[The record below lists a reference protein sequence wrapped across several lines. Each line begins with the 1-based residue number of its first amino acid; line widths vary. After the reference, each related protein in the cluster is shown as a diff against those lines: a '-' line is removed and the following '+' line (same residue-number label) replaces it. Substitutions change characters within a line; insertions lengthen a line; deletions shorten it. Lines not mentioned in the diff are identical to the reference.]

1 MISCFGAL
9 SPFKNSIIMRR
20 IISVIAILALICVKA
35 TAINVKSELKEVTIY
50 QQNAK
55 ISREAMVS
63 IPAGITE
70 IVMEDLTSS
79 ILQNSL
85 QVDIEG
91 KAILLSAT
99 SRINYMFDQKESPR
113 IKELKDSLEL
123 VDSEIYW
130 LQNQKIVYQGEE
142 KVINENNKLGSEQ
155 EGLDVEELKQ
165 LVIFYRS
172 RLFEVK
178 KEILKIDK
186 KIQELKLVKSR
197 IQNQLSELNS
207 TRNKPTGEVIINVSS
222 NISTKIKLKLS
233 YLTPNAGWSPVYDI
247 RADGTDKPLKLIY
260 KANVYQKTG
269 YDWKDVKLTVST
281 GNPTVDNNRPIL
293 YPWYIDFYVP
303 PTGLSYKQSQL
314 KSAERSQM
322 MQINIA
328 QEALAREELGEVAEM
343 PEYIVSETTSQMA
356 AEYKIEVLQDI
367 PSDGKEH
374 LVAMMEYKPDADF
387 TYHTVPKL
395 SDGAFLL
402 AKVPDYGQY
411 NLLPGQA
418 NLFFQGMYVG
428 QSTIN
433 PVTTADT
440 LLVSLGRDNKI
451 SVKRNQ
457 LKDFT
462 KKQVIGGNIKET
474 KGFEIFVRNNNV
486 FPVNLEVLD
495 QIPISK
501 NKEIEVQLEDDGGAE
516 YTEDYGRLLWK
527 LNLNSGQTQNLRFVY
542 SVKYPKDKKIRGL

>member
-1 MISCFGAL
+1 M
-9 SPFKNSIIMRR
+9 KNLITLT
-20 IISVIAILALICVKA
+20 AILTLLSVKA
-35 TAINVKSELKEVTIY
+35 YAINVKSEIKEVTIY
-50 QQNAK
+50 QRNAK
-55 ISREAMVS
+55 ITRESTVS

-70 IVMEDLTSS
+70 ILMEDLTSS

-91 KAILLSAT
+91 RAILLSAT
-99 SRINYMFDQKESPR
+99 SRINYMTHQKESPR

-123 VDSEIYW
+123 VNNEINW
-130 LQNQKIVYQGEE
+130 LQNQRAVYQGEE
-142 KVINENNKLGSEQ
+142 KVINENNRLGSEQ
-155 EGLDVEELKQ
+155 EGLSVDELEQ
-165 LVIFYRS
+165 LVSFYRS
-172 RLFEVK
+172 RLLEVK
-178 KEILKIDK
+178 REMLKIDK
-186 KIQELKLVKSR
+186 KIKDLKLVKSR
-197 IQNQLSELNS
+197 IQNQLNELSS
-207 TRNKPTGEVIINVSS
+207 TRNKPTGEIIINVSS
-222 NISTKIKLKLS
+222 NISTKIGLKIS
-233 YLTPNAGWSPVYDI
+233 YLTPNAAWSPVYDI
-247 RADGTDKPLKLIY
+247 RADGTDKPIKLIY
-260 KANVYQKTG
+260 KANVYQQTG
-269 YDWKDVKLTVST
+269 YDWKDVKLTIST

-293 YPWYIDFYVP
+293 YPWHIDIYVP
-303 PTGLSYKQSQL
+303 PPPTAYGTKQRQL
-314 KSAERSQM
+314 KSAEQSQM
-322 MQINIA
+322 MQLNIA
-328 QEALAREELGEVAEM
+328 QEVEFDDLDAEAEM
-343 PEYIVSETTSQMA
+343 PLYMVTETTSQMA
-356 AEYKIEVLQDI
+356 AEYNIEVLQDI

-374 LVAMMEYKPDADF
+374 LVAMKEYEPEADF

-411 NLLPGQA
+411 NLLPGKA

-462 KKQVIGGNIKET
+462 SKQVIGGNVKEIK
-474 KGFEIFVRNNNV
+474 GYEIFVRNNNV

-495 QIPISK
+495 QIPISN
-501 NKEIEVQLEDDGGAE
+501 NKDIEVKLEDNGGAD
-516 YTEDYGRLLWK
+516 YIEDYGKLLWK
-527 LNLNSGQTQNLRFVY
+527 LDLNAGQTKNLRFVF

>member
-1 MISCFGAL
+1 
-9 SPFKNSIIMRR
+9 MRR

-35 TAINVKSELKEVTIY
+35 AAINVKSEIKDVTIY

-55 ISREAMVS
+55 ITREATVS

-85 QVDIEG
+85 QVDIQG

-99 SRINYMFDQKESPR
+99 SRINYMFGQKESPR

-123 VDSEIYW
+123 VDNEINW

-142 KVINENNKLGSEQ
+142 RVINENNKLGSEQ
-155 EGLDVEELKQ
+155 EGLNVEELKQ

-178 KEILKIDK
+178 KEILIIDK
-186 KIQELKLVKSR
+186 KVLELKLVKSR

-222 NISTKIKLKLS
+222 NISTKIDLRLS
-233 YLTPNAGWSPVYDI
+233 YLTPNAGWFPVYDI

-269 YDWKDVKLTVST
+269 YDWEDVKLTVST

-293 YPWYIDFYVP
+293 YPWFIDFYVP
-303 PTGLSYKQSQL
+303 PTGLSYIQSQL

-322 MQINIA
+322 MQLNIA
-328 QEALAREELGEVAEM
+328 QEGLAREELDEVAEM
-343 PEYIVSETTSQMA
+343 PEYRVTETTSQMA
-356 AEYKIEVLQDI
+356 AEYNIEVLQDI

-474 KGFEIFVRNNNV
+474 KGYEIFVRNNNI
-486 FPVNLEVLD
+486 FPVNLELLD

-501 NKEIEVQLEDDGGAE
+501 NKEIEVQLEDNGGAE
-516 YTEDYGRLLWK
+516 YSEDYGRLLWK
-527 LNLNSGQTQNLRFVY
+527 LNLKSGQTQNIRFVY
-542 SVKYPKDKKIRGL
+542 SVKYPKDKKISGL

>member
-1 MISCFGAL
+1 MRKIL
-9 SPFKNSIIMRR
+9 S
-20 IISVIAILALICVKA
+20 VTAITIFLCIEAA
-35 TAINVKSELKEVTIY
+35 AINVKSEIKEVTIY
-50 QQNAK
+50 QRNAK
-55 ISREAMVS
+55 ITREASVN

-79 ILQNSL
+79 IMQNSL

-99 SRINYMFDQKESPR
+99 SRINYMFGQQESPR
-113 IKELKDSLEL
+113 IKELRDSLEL
-123 VDSEIYW
+123 VDNEINW

-142 KVINENNKLGSEQ
+142 NVINDNNKLGSEQ
-155 EGLDVEELKQ
+155 EGLSVEALKQ

-172 RLFEVK
+172 RLLEVK
-178 KEILKIDK
+178 KEILIIDK
-186 KIQELKLVKSR
+186 KLQELRLLKSR

-207 TRNKPTGEVIINVSS
+207 NRNKPTGEVIINVSS
-222 NISTKIKLKLS
+222 NISTKIELRLS
-233 YLTPNAGWSPVYDI
+233 YLTPNSGWYPVYDI
-247 RADGTDKPLKLIY
+247 RAEGTDKPLKLIY
-260 KANVYQKTG
+260 KANVYQQTG

-281 GNPTVDNNRPIL
+281 GNPTVDNNRPIM

-303 PTGLSYKQSQL
+303 PAVVYGSKQSQL

-322 MQINIA
+322 MQLNIA
-328 QEALAREELGEVAEM
+328 QEGISAEDMEVAEM
-343 PEYIVSETTSQMA
+343 PEYRVSETTSQMA
-356 AEYKIEVLQDI
+356 AEYNIEVLQDI

-374 LVAMMEYKPDADF
+374 LVAMMEYKPDANF

-395 SDGAFLL
+395 NDGAFLL
-402 AKVPDYGQY
+402 AKVPDYGKY

-457 LKDFT
+457 LKDYT
-462 KKQVIGGNIKET
+462 SKQVIGGNVKEIK
-474 KGFEIFVRNNNV
+474 GYEIIARNNNV
-486 FPVNLEVLD
+486 FPVSLEILD

-501 NKEIEVQLEDDGGAE
+501 NKEIEVQLEDNGGAE
-516 YTEDYGRLLWK
+516 YVEDYGKLLWK
-527 LNLNSGQTQNLRFVY
+527 LNLKSGQTQNLRFVY
-542 SVKYPKDKKIRGL
+542 SVKYPKDKKIMGL

>member
-1 MISCFGAL
+1 
-9 SPFKNSIIMRR
+9 MRR